1 MEKKIAQTTNE
12 LAVNEKVVEQFKSIY
27 YLLKGK
33 RDTDIKLFRDFKQ
46 FRYLDILDLNRKI
59 YKKLELHQLVT
70 DIVTVTIGLDNKEIK
85 TFGNWNEFTLHDWQI
100 PECTKYLSIEWDF
113 NIILPNQIQQIP
125 QTHTLRVRLGNGLKP
140 NEMLQ
145 VIFQGGEEHEYEE
158 ASSQAVCKID
168 FVNAQICTEL
178 KNVVTLWYEGLPKNS
193 EDQKFVPF
201 IARHIQK
208 VKQIIITLFLL
219 AGVILTNVLIFHFT
233 ESFEINDNNSLL
245 EKFYLL
251 FSVALI
257 ILYVFYISGR
267 LYSKRLI
274 DRNIEKLK
282 RNPMFEITKGD
293 ENRLVDVKKDN
304 NKHLR
309 NLGLGM
315 AASLLANLVAFGVG
329 KLIIQIAEMIK

>member
-1 MEKKIAQTTNE
+1 MEKEIAKTNKE
-12 LAVNEKVVEQFKSIY
+12 VAVNDKVVEQFKSIY

-33 RDTDIKLFRDFKQ
+33 RDTDIKLFRDYKQ
-46 FRYLDILDLNRKI
+46 FRYTDVVDLNRKI

-70 DIVTVTIGLDNKEIK
+70 DIVNVTIGLDNKEIK

-113 NIILPNQIQQIP
+113 NIILPNSIQQIP

-140 NEMLQ
+140 NEMIQ

-201 IARHIQK
+201 VASHLQK
-208 VKQIIITLFLL
+208 VRHLVITLFLL

-233 ESFEINDNNSLL
+233 ENFELNDNNSLL

-251 FSVALI
+251 FSIALI
-257 ILYVFYISGR
+257 VLYVFYVSGR
-267 LYSKRLI
+267 LYSNRLI
-274 DRNIEKLK
+274 EKNIEKLA

-293 ENRLVDVKKDN
+293 ENKLVEIKQSNK
-304 NKHLR
+304 KHLR

-315 AASLLANLVAFGVG
+315 VASLLANIVAFGVG
-329 KLIIQIAEMIK
+329 KLIVVIAEMIK